1 MRAFTARSVT
11 APAMTRGIAGAAPV
25 LYFPATSP
33 KVAPEQQIA
42 ENTQKA
48 LGMIKAFKGPVPAPY
63 TRRTTTSFE
72 EVEKDIEQVL
82 GGAAKMRKAADNDAP
97 MDKLTLIERVLKH
110 AYWSY
115 QKDQGNFNWEEIEK
129 WVVYTPGDVQ
139 KFAALK
145 REVELKAKYQAFVQ
159 ARKAAGGPNVTLPAM
174 NLDKEYAAAIDRE
187 VLVEKRTR
195 YDALAVNTTE
205 RDEAAVSALLNEYS
219 KPAQDKRLDN
229 LVDLLEK
236 FKPVLAREAITQRL
250 TVKHLQGQ
258 LSFAR
263 WMDWNPEVRDRC
275 ELEVENLNNEYIEIN
290 EEARVSRIRL
300 RTVNEVKGVME
311 KAQIAEQV
319 AAGPSAGAQI
329 AKKGGKDTSAR
340 DKLLREIIALQSR
353 KVEAKAE

>member
-1 MRAFTARSVT
+1 
-11 APAMTRGIAGAAPV
+11 MTRGIAGAAPV
-25 LYFPATSP
+25 LYVPATES
-33 KVAPEQQIA
+33 KVSEAEQIA
-42 ENTQKA
+42 ANTAKA
-48 LGMIKAFKGPVPAPY
+48 LGMVKAFKGPLPEPY
-63 TRRTTTSFE
+63 TRRHTTTFE
-72 EVEKDIEQVL
+72 EVQKDIEEVV
-82 GGAAKMRKAADNDAP
+82 GGASKLRKAADNDAP
-97 MDKLTLIERVLKH
+97 MDKLSLIERVLKH

-115 QKDQGNFNWEEIEK
+115 QKDNGTYNWAEIEK
-129 WVVYTPGDVQ
+129 WVVYTPGDVSR
-139 KFAALK
+139 FANMK
-145 REVELKAKYQAFVQ
+145 REVELKAKYQTFV
-159 ARKAAGGPNVTLPAM
+159 ATRKANGGPAVSTPAF
-174 NLDKEYAAAIDRE
+174 NLNAEYAAAIDRE
-187 VLVEKRTR
+187 VLVEKRVR
-195 YDALAVNTTE
+195 YDTLAVNSTE
-205 RDEAAVSALLNEYS
+205 RDEAAVTALLNEYA

-275 ELEVENLNNEYIEIN
+275 ELEVENLNNEYIEVN

-311 KAQIAEQV
+311 KAQVVEQL
-319 AAGPSAGAQI
+319 AAGASSSGPT
-329 AKKGGKDTSAR
+329 KKGGKDTSAR

>member
-1 MRAFTARSVT
+1 
-11 APAMTRGIAGAAPV
+11 
-25 LYFPATSP
+25 
-33 KVAPEQQIA
+33 
-42 ENTQKA
+42 
-48 LGMIKAFKGPVPAPY
+48 
-63 TRRTTTSFE
+63 
-72 EVEKDIEQVL
+72 
-82 GGAAKMRKAADNDAP
+82 MRKAADNDAP

-145 REVELKAKYQAFVQ
+145 REVELKAKYQSFVQ
-159 ARKAAGGPNVTLPAM
+159 ARKAAGGPNVSLPAM

-187 VLVEKRTR
+187 VLVEKRAR

-205 RDEAAVSALLNEYS
+205 RDESAVTALMNEYS

-311 KAQIAEQV
+311 KAQITEQA
-319 AAGPSAGAQI
+319 AAGASAGAQV

-353 KVEAKAE
+353 KVTKAE

>member
-1 MRAFTARSVT
+1 MRAFTTRSFT

-25 LYFPATSP
+25 LYFPATEP
-33 KVAPEQQIA
+33 KVAEAQQIA
-42 ENTQKA
+42 ENTTKA
-48 LGMIKAFKGPVPAPY
+48 LGMVRAFKGALPEAY
-63 TRRTTTSFE
+63 TRRHETTFE
-72 EVEKDIEQVL
+72 EVQKDIEVVL
-82 GGAAKMRKAADNDAP
+82 GGAAKIRKAADNDAP
-97 MDKLTLIERVLKH
+97 MDKLSLIERVLKH

-115 QKDQGNFNWEEIEK
+115 QKDNGTYNWEEIEK
-129 WVVYTPGDVQ
+129 WVVYTPGDVS
-139 KFAALK
+139 KFAQMR
-145 REVELKAKYQAFVQ
+145 REIDLKAKYQNFAQ
-159 ARKAAGGPNVTLPAM
+159 QRKAAGGPSVTIPAFD
-174 NLDKEYAAAIDRE
+174 LKAEYGAAIDRE
-187 VLVEKRTR
+187 VLVEKRFR
-195 YDALAVNTTE
+195 YDTLAANTTE
-205 RDEAAVSALLNEYS
+205 RDEAAVTALLNEYA

-275 ELEVENLNNEYIEIN
+275 ELEVENLNNEYIEVN

-311 KAQIAEQV
+311 KAQVSETIK
-319 AAGPSAGAQI
+319 AGSGGATG
-329 AKKGGKDTSAR
+329 KKGGKDTSAR

-353 KVEAKAE
+353 KVETSGSA